1 MTRRVVPVLSAAV
14 LAAGMFAIPGTGI
27 AATPRETALAHQ
39 LTRERQ
45 AWADERRGLR
55 QRIRA
60 ARRAALHN
68 PSVSEALTLAAVAYG
83 VPRSELSRVAWCES
97 THRPS
102 ARNGPYRGLFQEGP
116 MFEAGP
122 YGRAGLSVWSPYASA
137 MTAAY
142 TVSREGWRQ
151 WECKP

>member
-1 MTRRVVPVLSAAV
+1 MTRRVMPVLTSAILAV
-14 LAAGMFAIPGTGI
+14 GMFAIPGPGI
-27 AATPRETALAHQ
+27 AGTPREHALAGQ
-39 LTRERQ
+39 LTRERA
-45 AWADERRGLR
+45 AWAHERRGLR
-55 QRIRA
+55 RRVRD
-60 ARRAALHN
+60 ARRAALHS
-68 PSVSEALTLAAVAYG
+68 PSVSEALTLAAVTYG

-97 THRPS
+97 THRPW
-102 ARNGPYRGLFQEGP
+102 ARNGRYRGLFQEGP

-122 YGRAGLSVWSPYASA
+122 YGRAGLSVWSPYAAA